1 MKLSLLAYLLVLS
14 LMLFMFTGII
24 YRMQSIHNEKKTN
37 VGTASRCN
45 KKNKQNR
52 TKLLPVTQSPGKKI

>member
-1 MKLSLLAYLLVLS
+1 
-14 LMLFMFTGII
+14 MFTGII

-52 TKLLPVTQSPGKKI
+52 TKLLPVTQSPGKKNLIYFYKKLFY